1 MIKNVILCL
10 VGAGALC
17 GVGIGLAKY
26 LKNRKVKRFI
36 GEHGKIVNEKTG
48 EARFL

>member
-10 VGAGALC
+10 VGTGTIC

-26 LKNRKVKRFI
+26 LKNRKIKRFM
-36 GEHGKIVNEKTG
+36 GEHGKIVNERTG
-48 EARFL
+48 EKIFL

>member
-1 MIKNVILCL
+1 MILCL
-10 VGAGALC
+10 VKMGALC

-36 GEHGKIVNEKTG
+36 GEHGKIVNERTG
-48 EARFL
+48 EERYL

>member
-1 MIKNVILCL
+1 MIKNIILCL

-17 GVGIGLAKY
+17 GVGIGLAKC

-36 GEHGKIVNEKTG
+36 GEHGKIVNEKTR
-48 EARFL
+48 EERYL

>member
-10 VGAGALC
+10 VGASVVC
-17 GVGIGLAKY
+17 GVSIGLAKY
-26 LKNRKVKRFI
+26 LKHRKIKQFI

-48 EARFL
+48 EERYL

>member
-1 MIKNVILCL
+1 MIKNMILCL
-10 VGAGALC
+10 VGAGAIC

-36 GEHGKIVNEKTG
+36 GEHGKIVNERTG
-48 EARFL
+48 EEIWL